1 VSSGGAAIPIYEYRC
16 DACGKQTSL
25 FVRSISDPTPA
36 RCRFCHG
43 DRLTRLISRIATPKS
58 EEARMEA
65 LADPTAL
72 GGLDENDPQSM
83 ARWMKKMAG
92 EMGEEFDDG
101 MLEEMEAATDN
112 PSAKDEDGMVE

>member
-1 VSSGGAAIPIYEYRC
+1 MPIYEYRC
-16 DACGKQTSL
+16 EACQKHTSL
-25 FVRSISDPTPA
+25 FVRSISNPAPA
-36 RCRFCHG
+36 RCRFCQS

-65 LADPTAL
+65 LADHGAL

-92 EMGEEFDDG
+92 EMGEDLDDG
-101 MLEEMEAATDN
+101 MMEEMETATEPRN
-112 PSAKDEDGMVE
+112 AEEEGGPVE